1 MEKLFLL
8 KFAAC
13 DRSDIEMNEN
23 IFPVEILL
31 LYQINDIVTLLSIPW
46 EQERENSYRFRY
58 APHLKRTPADLLFRA
73 FAF

>member
-1 MEKLFLL
+1 MFRKMERLFLL
-8 KFAAC
+8 KFAAY
-13 DRSDIEMNEN
+13 DRSDIETE
-23 IFPVEILL
+23 
-31 LYQINDIVTLLSIPW
+31 INDIVTLLSIPW